1 MDLFLCDGSEVT
13 RITASGEIYGWTNQ
27 APEINDLG
35 EIVWVEADFCDPP
48 PPLTATSRILRYFNG
63 RTEVIPSGNTAQAP
77 DLNNMGQFVWDE
89 YNLLTG
95 RYEIYLWADG
105 NSIQVT
111 DDGINASINDHGR
124 IVFTRNVSRPTGDV
138 FLWEAGVFTRLTDDD
153 MEELIPK
160 INDRGELVWAVGP
173 YPGFPHMD
181 VRMMRRFATGD
192 LNCDGRIDAFD
203 IEAFVLALAD
213 RERYE
218 LAHPS
223 CDPQLA
229 DLNADGAV
237 DAFDIEPFIG
247 ALFP

>member
-1 MDLFLCDGSEVT
+1 
-13 RITASGEIYGWTNQ
+13 
-27 APEINDLG
+27 
-35 EIVWVEADFCDPP
+35 
-48 PPLTATSRILRYFNG
+48 
-63 RTEVIPSGNTAQAP
+63 
-77 DLNNMGQFVWDE
+77 
-89 YNLLTG
+89 
-95 RYEIYLWADG
+95 
-105 NSIQVT
+105 
-111 DDGINASINDHGR
+111 
-124 IVFTRNVSRPTGDV
+124 V